1 MYIGL
6 VYQYSLSNS
15 FNAIG
20 GNVDVILCAWAGL
33 ISCLTARFSKIPA
46 VAL

>member
-15 FNAIG
+15 FNEIG
-20 GNVDVILCAWAGL
+20 ENVDAILCARAGL
-33 ISCLTARFSKIPA
+33 ISCLTAHFSEIPA